1 MNTQQT
7 LVGLLVMVSTLI
19 SFATPLP
26 AVADLLPGMGQL
38 SGTVTGSK
46 PDLLTTVMARNT
58 DNDVGFMVY
67 VVNDKYRTVNLFPGN
82 YEVTIKPATGQLFT
96 DGFEPQT
103 KQISIAIDEHVTL
116 DFSLQ
121 SKEFAPDYVGGMTYQ
136 GGWSDAVPGNPFPPP
151 SPDAKVYPYDEIYPP
166 GPGRDIMERTCMGC
180 HTVQFFAYNH
190 NRRYTSGRNIYNKA
204 GWGVTV
210 DRMRSGISFR
220 SPNKQSY
227 FDKSLLNDADRD
239 IVVDYL
245 AENFGV
251 NSEPRVVE
259 LPSEPALDLAALE
272 KAQLVE
278 YRFMNN
284 DELPKRKTHH
294 IGFTVDGKV
303 WAMDRSGSLVF
314 LDPQTGEHKS
324 YTGHGPGEGLV
335 VDRDGSVWYDG
346 LRHFDPE
353 SDSHDE
359 YIFEG
364 ESGRRYMFISTPI
377 FDTKGDLWL
386 SFLGAG
392 GIGKWDRSE
401 DKVVWWDV
409 PILRSRPYGI
419 TLDHNDKVWFANY
432 HNSSVARFDPTTETF
447 RNYRIT
453 DAEPTNMRRLAAD
466 STNMIWTV
474 TWGSP
479 GMQDGALY
487 RLNPDTAKV
496 DKYELNIP
504 YTNPYD
510 AAPDYKDDIW
520 VATDNYIV
528 MFDQETETFT
538 NYPMTSRSDTPRLS
552 ITGEGTVWHGMR
564 NAGHSGGYG
573 ATAVALYPDKDKIK
587 TYAATYGAAS
597 VHSNLLKY
605 DGPLTKVT
613 GATKLSPI
621 EPQNPGA
628 YDEMLRSI
636 GIAPVVNAFGRA
648 VKPAPADAGASE
660 E

>member
-1 MNTQQT
+1 MRIAS
-7 LVGLLVMVSTLI
+7 VIHYVVVRLLLLI
-19 SFATPLP
+19 GMTVP
-26 AVADLLPGMGQL
+26 AFGDMLPGMGQL
-38 SGTVTGSK
+38 SGSVTGSK
-46 PDLLTTVMARNT
+46 PNLLASVMARNT

-96 DGFEPQT
+96 EGFEHQT
-103 KQISIAIDEHVTL
+103 RKIVIAADEHVTL
-116 DFSLQ
+116 DFSLK
-121 SKEFAPDYVGGMTYQ
+121 SKMYEPDYAGGMTYH
-136 GGWSDAVPGNPFPPP
+136 GGWSDAVNGNPFPPP

-190 NRRYTSGRNIYNKA
+190 NRRYVSGRTLYDKA
-204 GWGVTV
+204 GWGGAV
-210 DRMRSGISFR
+210 DRMRNGISFF

-245 AENFGV
+245 AQNFGV
-251 NSEPRVVE
+251 GSEPRVVE
-259 LPSEPALDLAALE
+259 LPSEPELDLQALD
-272 KAQLVE
+272 KAQFVE
-278 YRFMNN
+278 YRFLNTQ
-284 DELPKRKTHH
+284 ELPKRSTHH

-303 WAMDRSGSLVF
+303 WAMDIRSSLVL
-314 LDPQTGEHKS
+314 LDPRTGEHTS
-324 YTGHGPGEGLV
+324 YTGHGAGEGLV
-335 VDRDGSVWYDG
+335 ADNDGSVWYGG
-346 LRHFDPE
+346 LRHFDPK
-353 SDSHDE
+353 SNSHDE

-364 ESGRRYMFISTPI
+364 ESGRRYMFVSTLI
-377 FDTKGDLWL
+377 FDTKGDLWV

-401 DKVVWWDV
+401 DEVVWWDV

-419 TLDHNDKVWFANY
+419 TLDHDDNVWFANY
-432 HNSSVARFDPTTETF
+432 HNSSVSRFDPTTETF

-453 DAEPTNMRRLAAD
+453 DAEPTNIRRLAAD
-466 STNMIWTV
+466 SMNMMWTV

-487 RLNPDTAKV
+487 RLNPETAQV

-587 TYAATYGAAS
+587 SYAATYGAES

-605 DGPLTKVT
+605 DGPPTKVT
-613 GATKLSPI
+613 GATKLSPVA
-621 EPQNPGA
+621 PRNPGA
-628 YDEMLRSI
+628 YNEMLRSI
-636 GIAPVVNAFGRA
+636 GIEPIEDAWGRA
-648 VKPAPADAGASE
+648 AQPAPENAGASE